1 MNSQYFDHKYFN
13 SYYYANIINNL
24 IKNKWEFLG
33 FVSQFFELN
42 PIESLIK
49 PWQKETILHSF
60 IRHVISTTIE
70 EESYEKSI
78 DQLKYKKS
86 RGEIELGDLYIEWM
100 FKYYELDYFSFTDF
114 CSKDINDITEDDFSE
129 YYDELLICS
138 EIERLHDI
146 ISNEVFYLVF
156 NNRELLLNF
165 NLIIAQYISEIS
177 ISEFNEDHIENVK
190 HVKREGQLKRVNIPQ
205 WVKKAVYFRDRGC
218 CCFCKTDLSGILA
231 LSNKLEYDHIV
242 PLSEGGANDITNIQL
257 LCEKCNK
264 SKSDTSVGTSTHY
277 ENWF

>member
-165 NLIIAQYISEIS
+165 NLIIAQYISEIG